1 MVSSFNK
8 DGDVLELHIL
18 IMILRPWPQK
28 GWLHD
33 PTY

>member
-8 DGDVLELHIL
+8 AGDFLELHIL